1 MSKLLRFVHH
11 CIQDLFIADGEDFC
25 DGSNQLKNCL
35 PDSLADCQFMTVF
48 PRLSEE
54 FSDSLVVH
62 ESLYQGKDIIL
73 ECHKR
78 CACDLSRKVSR
89 LTFAQ
94 SEQPLALLE
103 DDLQGPASGVDFVC
117 LEEAQG
123 KVCGE
128 HSAPRPSLAT
138 TYEEDTDCR
147 ICEDD
152 IRTHIP
158 ASELSA
164 ILLLTPFVQLP
175 DDGRSREILALET
188 VLGLTFL
195 TYLYHSDI
203 VTFDMA
209 RADEADYFG
218 TCKPTVCQHITEADS
233 VLDCP
238 ANHLNGEVYLAH
250 GILLKTRLY
259 GGVFIPLLAI
269 SSGKFLL
276 AHAVVALT
284 AFLAK
289 DGEVEKHLADTICD
303 AKEEG
308 LEAEDAVVLQMRVD
322 TSDVLHTAA
331 CLGKVRIIYHQASV
345 LTLVVAAH
353 PDLRPKLADEVIHQF
368 APVDAPI
375 VEEIIEHIFA
385 TSELAA

>member
-62 ESLYQGKDIIL
+62 ESLYQGEDIIL

-94 SEQPLALLE
+94 SEQPLAFLE
-103 DDLQGPASGVDFVC
+103 DDLQRPASGVDFIC

-138 TYEEDTDCR
+138 TYEEEPDMRVRKDN
-147 ICEDD
+147 IG
-152 IRTHIP
+152 THIP

-164 ILLLTPFVQLP
+164 ILLLTPLPQFP
-175 DDGRSREILALET
+175 DDGRSSKVPALKAVSGLAL
-188 VLGLTFL
+188 L
-195 TYLYHSDI
+195 TYLYHSDV

-209 RADEADYFG
+209 GTDEN
-218 TCKPTVCQHITEADS
+218 QLS
-233 VLDCP
+233 
-238 ANHLNGEVYLAH
+238 AN
-250 GILLKTRLY
+250 T
-259 GGVFIPLLAI
+259 
-269 SSGKFLL
+269 
-276 AHAVVALT
+276 
-284 AFLAK
+284 
-289 DGEVEKHLADTICD
+289 
-303 AKEEG
+303 
-308 LEAEDAVVLQMRVD
+308 
-322 TSDVLHTAA
+322 
-331 CLGKVRIIYHQASV
+331 
-345 LTLVVAAH
+345 
-353 PDLRPKLADEVIHQF
+353 
-368 APVDAPI
+368 
-375 VEEIIEHIFA
+375 
-385 TSELAA
+385 